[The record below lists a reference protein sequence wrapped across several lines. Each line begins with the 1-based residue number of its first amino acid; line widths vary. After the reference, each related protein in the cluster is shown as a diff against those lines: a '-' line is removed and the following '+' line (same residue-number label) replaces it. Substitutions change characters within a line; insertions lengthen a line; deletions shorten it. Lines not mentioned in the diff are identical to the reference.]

1 MNLYQILEI
10 NNNSNEQ
17 EIRKSY
23 LRLAKKYH
31 PDKNKDTDSQ
41 KKFHSINYAYN
52 ILINKETRNKY
63 NEMNFLN
70 KHSFHTF
77 LDKIFSNNLK
87 TEELKSFG
95 ITITNN
101 DYDYLQ
107 NKLLNIINNFNLSDL
122 FSFFNNSKVTKKEM
136 NDNNCSDSDIN
147 IWDETNAE
155 YYQINDL
162 PIQYQKYNSN
172 NIVLNLTIDI
182 KDLIN
187 SQTRKVTIKRNIN
200 DTLIKNSF
208 EFNPNNPYIIF
219 FEGGDVD
226 FINNGH
232 LIIKISLP
240 PNYSWDNNIIYY
252 NYNISLYQYFYGNNF
267 KFNINKENIE
277 LIDWVPFRDG
287 SIVNLNTKFEKYL
300 CKLKFNININK
311 INNYKDILKEY
322 FN

>member
-63 NEMNFLN
+63 NEMNCLN

-107 NKLLNIINNFNLSDL
+107 NKLLNIIDNFNLSDL
-122 FSFFNNSKVTKKEM
+122 FSFYNHSTVVKKQM
-136 NDNNCSDSDIN
+136 NENICSESDIS
-147 IWDETNAE
+147 IWEETNAE
-155 YYQINDL
+155 YYEINEL
-162 PIQYQKYNSN
+162 PIQYQKYNNN
-172 NIVLNLTIDI
+172 NIILNLNITI
-182 KDLIN
+182 KDLTN
-187 SQTRKVTIKRNIN
+187 PQTRKITIKRNI
-200 DTLIKNSF
+200 DGTLVKNSF
-208 EFNPNNPYIIF
+208 EFYPNNPYIIF
-219 FEGGDVD
+219 FEGGDID

-240 PNYSWDNNIIYY
+240 NNYSWDNNIIYY
-252 NYNISLYQYFYGNNF
+252 NYNISIYQYFYGNDF
-267 KFNINKENIE
+267 KFNINKELIN

-287 SIVNLNTKFEKYL
+287 SIVNLNIKFKKYV
-300 CKLKFNININK
+300 CKLKFNIDINK
-311 INNYKDILKEY
+311 INKNKEILKEY